1 MISGWKIR
9 GRHLVFERTWIM
21 GILNLTP
28 DSFSDGGQ
36 YLSTE
41 AAIRCAEE
49 MIAQG
54 ADILDL
60 GAESTRPGAKPVRE
74 AEELQR
80 LLPCLEYG
88 VRHWKIPISVDTT
101 KPAVARRC
109 LETGAHIINDVS
121 GLKDS
126 GAEMAAAVKDFEAGL
141 VVMHRRGNPQ
151 TMQQLTEYG
160 DLIQEVLGEL
170 SESLEL
176 AQKFSLDSQQLVIDP
191 GLGFAKNT
199 EQNLLILKNLEKF
212 QQWGRPI
219 LLGPSRKSFLGEITG
234 RGPAQ
239 RDAATAAVCALAV
252 NKGISILRVHEV
264 AAARDAICVAE
275 MVRGREHVRS

>member
-1 MISGWKIR
+1 MIPGWKIR

-28 DSFSDGGQ
+28 DSFSDGGK
-36 YLSTE
+36 YLSKET
-41 AAIRCAEE
+41 AIQRAEE

-60 GAESTRPGAKPVRE
+60 GAESTRPGAESVHE
-74 AEELQR
+74 EEELQR

-109 LETGAHIINDVS
+109 LEAGAHIINDVS

-126 GAEMAAAVKDFEAGL
+126 GAEMAAALKEFEAGL
-141 VVMHRRGNPQ
+141 ILMHRRGNPQ
-151 TMQQLTEYG
+151 TMQQMTYYG
-160 DLIQEVLGEL
+160 DVIGDVLQEL
-170 SESLEL
+170 SESLEFAQNFLDPEQL
-176 AQKFSLDSQQLVIDP
+176 AVDP

-199 EQNLLILKNLEKF
+199 QQNLLILKHLEKF
-212 QQWGRPI
+212 QQLGRPVV
-219 LLGPSRKSFLGEITG
+219 LGPSRKSFLGEITG
-234 RGPAQ
+234 RGPAE

-252 NKGISILRVHEV
+252 QQGVSIVRVHDV
-264 AAARDAICVAE
+264 AAARDAVRVAE
-275 MVRGREHVRS
+275 AIRGREHVRS